1 MAQRISEKIEYE
13 TEDEKNKI
21 VAQVLPFRKL
31 LSYADAWDWT
41 MMVLGMLGSIVHGLA
56 QPIGYLLLGKALDAF
71 GNNVNDT
78 EEMVKALKK
87 VLPFVWYLAITML
100 PAGILETGCW
110 IYTSERQVARLRL
123 AFLRAALSQEVGA
136 FDTELVTGEIINGI
150 SNNMCIIQD
159 AIGEKLG
166 HFLACIS
173 TFCSGVLVALIVCWE
188 VSLLALLVVPLILV
202 IGATY
207 TRKMNAV
214 STLEMVYL
222 TEATSMIE
230 QTFSQIKTVF
240 AYVGENAESKSFSE
254 CMGKQLELSKQEAMI
269 KGVGTGMFQAA
280 SFCSWALI
288 VWVGAV
294 VVTAKRASG
303 GYVIAAVMSI
313 LFGAIQEIDGT
324 LHCSSL
330 TYAATD
336 MQVFNQAKA
345 AGADVFKVINRKPRI
360 DSNSKGKTFNTINGK
375 IDIVDVYFS
384 YPSRPETLILDGFSL
399 SIPAG
404 KVVGLVGSSG
414 CGKSTIISLVTRF
427 YDPTKGQILID
438 NHDIKDL
445 DLKFLR
451 RNIGLVSQEP
461 SLFSGTIE
469 DNIKVGDIN
478 ANDQQ
483 IQNAAIKANAHSFIS
498 QLPDHY
504 LTQVGERGTQLSGGQ
519 KQRIA
524 IARAILKNPPILL
537 LDETTSALDSEAEK
551 LVQGALELAM
561 QGRTVVLIAHR
572 MSTIV
577 NADML
582 VVVENGK
589 VTTTGT
595 HSQLLETNRFY
606 KYQSNKRHQLTH
618 LIGQQE
624 MLYRIADVPE
634 EPTSIQQE
642 VIRKHVQYSDFQK
655 DLNQNRR
662 DPPPKEEEETR
673 RNTSIF
679 FRIWSGMKIEEF
691 MKIVIGS
698 TAAAFAGIS
707 KPLFGFYVITIGV
720 AYYGSNSE
728 HEVGTY
734 SIVFSSIG
742 LLTLFAHAVQH
753 YFFGVIGERAMA
765 NLRETLY
772 TEKIQ
777 PQASVTELTIE
788 ELNIAAALRNELA
801 WFEKPANT
809 VGALTSRLIFETSTI
824 KTIISDKMSV
834 IVQCI
839 SSILIATTLS
849 MRVCWRMGLVAW
861 AVMPCHFING
871 IVQAKSAMGFS
882 SDRAASHSQLVALAS
897 ESVTS
902 IKIIASFCQEEHI
915 LEKARLTLKEPMR
928 RSRRESV
935 KYGIIQGIS
944 LCLWNIAHA
953 IALWYTTILVN
964 KQQARFEDGVRAYQI
979 FSVTVPSITELWTLI
994 PAVFSAIGTLTP
1006 AYQTLDRKT
1015 EIVPDVP
1022 ENSSAERI
1030 TGDIKFDRVRFF
1042 YPLRPERPILDNFSL
1057 KIDAGSKVALVGLSG
1072 AGKSS
1077 ILALLLRFYD
1087 VQQGKVL
1094 IDGKDIRE
1102 YNLRKLRAQ
1111 IAFVQQDPLLFSCSI
1126 RANISYGNETASE
1139 AEIIEVTRQANLH
1152 EFISSLPEG
1161 YDTLVGE
1168 KGCQLSGGQK
1178 QRIAIARAL
1187 LKRSA
1192 IILLDEATSALD
1204 AESERA
1210 IVNALESA
1218 NTNKVDGS
1226 VSRRTQVTVAHRLS
1240 TIVKSDFI
1248 VVMEKGKVVEMGD
1261 HLTLVAAEGI
1271 YSRLF
1276 RLQTITGN

>member
-313 LFGAIQEIDGT
+313 LFGAI
-324 LHCSSL
+324 SL

-404 KVVGLVGSSG
+404 KVVALVGSSG

-606 KYQSNKRHQLTH
+606 SNLFSLQNISQIKDT
-618 LIGQQE
+618 
-624 MLYRIADVPE
+624 RIADVPE

-698 TAAAFAGIS
+698 TAAAFAGIA

-772 TEKIQ
+772 T
-777 PQASVTELTIE
+777 
-788 ELNIAAALRNELA
+788 AALRNELA